1 MLLTSFEMST
11 RSTTNTASEDATAAF
26 SAALHDFFRA
36 ARRARGRA
44 ARRSDPEGLSLA
56 QYHLLEPLADGPSTN
71 RQLAAAADVSSP
83 TATRMI
89 DVLVARDLVTRVEDP
104 TDRRAVL
111 ISLTPRG
118 RRALEAKM
126 REYDAARRQIAAAFD
141 PDERRVAAGLIER
154 ITEVIE
160 EL

>member
-1 MLLTSFEMST
+1 MA
-11 RSTTNTASEDATAAF
+11 TASATDQQATVTF
-26 SAALHDFFRA
+26 SDALHDFFRA

-44 ARRSDPEGLSLA
+44 SRRTSGGLSLA
-56 QYHLLEPLADGPSTN
+56 QYHLLEPLAEGPSTN
-71 RQLAAAADVSSP
+71 RQLAESADVSSP

-111 ISLTPRG
+111 ISLTPAG
-118 RRALEAKM
+118 RQALRTKM
-126 REYDAARRQIAAAFD
+126 AEYDGMRRQMAATLD
-141 PDERRVAAGLIER
+141 PEERLVAANLLSR
-154 ITEVIE
+154 LTEVIE

>member
-1 MLLTSFEMST
+1 MA
-11 RSTTNTASEDATAAF
+11 TTDTADEQATTAF
-26 SAALHDFFRA
+26 SDALHDFFRA

-44 ARRSDPEGLSLA
+44 SRRTSGGLSLA

-71 RQLAAAADVSSP
+71 RQLAESADVSSP

-111 ISLTPRG
+111 ISLTPAG
-118 RRALEAKM
+118 RRALGAKM
-126 REYDAARRQIAAAFD
+126 AEYDAMRRRMASTLA
-141 PDERRVAAGLIER
+141 PEERRVAAKLLAR
-154 ITEVIE
+154 MTDVIE